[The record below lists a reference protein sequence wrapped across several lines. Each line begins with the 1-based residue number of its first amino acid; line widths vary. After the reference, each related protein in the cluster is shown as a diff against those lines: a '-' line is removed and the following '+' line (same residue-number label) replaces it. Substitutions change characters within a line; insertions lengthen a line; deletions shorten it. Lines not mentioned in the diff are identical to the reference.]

1 LRRWREIVL
10 IVLVVYAVLCGAAY
24 EVMRQTPERF
34 SRVMIHVPDAA
45 FIVLPFKPLW
55 YQARA
60 GHLQIG
66 DAAPGFSLTT
76 QDRKAR
82 VQLASYRGSQPVVLV
97 FGSYT

>member
-1 LRRWREIVL
+1 MRTWRNVILGGVL
-10 IVLVVYAVLCGAAY
+10 VYAVLCGAAY

-45 FIVLPFKPLW
+45 FIVLPFKTLW

-60 GHLQIG
+60 GRVQVG
-66 DAAPGFSLTT
+66 DTAPGFSLTT
-76 QDRKAR
+76 QDQKGK
-82 VQLASYRGSQPVVLV
+82 VELTTYRGSRPVVLV